1 MLSYVIAGL
10 VLGGIYA
17 ISAGGIVVTYVS
29 TGVLNLAFG
38 TVAYFLAR
46 LYYFL
51 LVQHGWSV
59 PEAAA
64 FVLLFASPALGV
76 LLYLVLFRFI
86 VHSSSLIKVVSTI
99 GLAVSLPPLAQILFG
114 QPVILTAPGLA
125 PTPVK
130 VYHLFGTPVTMD
142 QIITSACVIGV
153 VVIGTY
159 VLRFTDVGLRVRGM
173 VDSPAMISLSGESP
187 ARVSLGVWA
196 ASFFLAGLA
205 GVLAAPIL
213 NVDDP
218 NEYVLVAAAAFAAV
232 VAAKLRNLG
241 VAVVV
246 GLALG
251 VVSSVVQWALPP
263 NSGWS
268 TAALPSVP
276 FGFVVIFLV
285 YFAARGIDV
294 TDARSTGG
302 TLDRALHVQGAD
314 AAVRQAGHAA
324 ARGRQG
330 APLERATTWLLSLA
344 GRNLFLLVA
353 VVLTFVLSGY
363 EVNLVAEALA
373 FAVVF
378 LSYTLVAGEGNMIWL
393 CQITFAGV
401 GAIGTAELTSA
412 HGWPLI
418 PAMLVAGV
426 IATVLGVI
434 VGLLTVRMGDLF
446 VALVTLTFGLLMDNL
461 VLQQNTFMNGG
472 LGLTLNPPGF
482 ASSSIGVTMFTLVTF
497 CILGL
502 IVYRIRASTAG
513 MALAAIRSSQLGS
526 RTVGLRVVRSKL
538 LVSGFAAF
546 VAAIGGALLALYNGA
561 ALPTSY
567 QTLYGLVWLAV
578 IVTVGVRS
586 NNAAV
591 AGGLAFVFL
600 PQLFSLY
607 LPLSWQPIPTA
618 LFGVGAIMV
627 AKNPDGVIGLHARQL
642 QAGRARLATLVH
654 AGKPR
659 YSAPSGEPDPNPVI
673 AAGKGAQ
680 R

>member
-1 MLSYVIAGL
+1 MLSYIIAGL

-46 LYYFL
+46 LYYYL
-51 LVQHGWSV
+51 LVQHHWPLAG
-59 PEAAA
+59 AAA
-64 FVLLFASPALGV
+64 FVLLVASPALGV
-76 LLYLVLFRFI
+76 ILYLALFRFI

-99 GLAVSLPPLAQILFG
+99 GLAVSIPPLAQLLFG

-125 PTPVK
+125 PTPVQ
-130 VYHLFGTPVTMD
+130 VYHIFHTPITMD
-142 QIITSACVIGV
+142 QIITSACVLAILIV
-153 VVIGTY
+153 GTY
-159 VLRFTDVGLRVRGM
+159 ILRFTDTGLRVRAM
-173 VDSPAMISLSGESP
+173 VDSPAMISLSGENPS
-187 ARVSLGVWA
+187 RVALGVWA

-218 NEYVLVAAAAFAAV
+218 NAYVLVAAAAFAAV

-276 FGFVVIFLV
+276 FGFVVVFLV

-294 TDARSTGG
+294 SDARSTGG
-302 TLDRALHVQGAD
+302 TLDRALRVQGAD
-314 AAVRQAGHAA
+314 AAIRRSGRDVVA
-324 ARGRQG
+324 ARNGSRL
-330 APLERATTWLLSLA
+330 ARAVPSGLGLA
-344 GRNLFLLVA
+344 GRNTFLILA
-353 VVLTFVLSGY
+353 VLLTFVLSGY
-363 EVNLVAEALA
+363 EVSLVAESLA

-401 GAIGTAELTSA
+401 GAIATGELTSQ
-412 HGWPLI
+412 HHVPLI
-418 PAMLVAGV
+418 PAMLLAGL

-434 VGLLTVRMGDLF
+434 VALLTVRMGDLF

-461 VLQQNTFMNGG
+461 VLQQPAYMNGG
-472 LGLTLNPPGF
+472 LGLTLNRPSF
-482 ASSSIGVTMFTLVTF
+482 ASSNIGLSMFALVTF
-497 CILGL
+497 CILGF
-502 IVYRIRASTAG
+502 IVYRIRESTAG

-526 RTVGLRVVRSKL
+526 RTVGLRIVRSKL
-538 LVSGFAAF
+538 MISGLAAF
-546 VAAIGGALLALYNGA
+546 IAAIGGALLGLYNGA

-578 IVTVGVRS
+578 IVTMGVRS

-591 AGGLAFVFL
+591 AGGLAFVFM
-600 PQLFSLY
+600 PQIFSLY
-607 LPLSWQPIPTA
+607 LPISWQPVPTA
-618 LFGVGAIMV
+618 LFGLGAILV
-627 AKNPDGVIGLHARQL
+627 AKNPDGVVGLHTRQL
-642 QAGRARLATLVH
+642 QAGFQKLMTWAGT
-654 AGKPR
+654 GKP
-659 YSAPSGEPDPNPVI
+659 PNDVTSGEADPQPVL
-673 AAGKGAQ
+673 AAGRGAEQ
-680 R
+680 

>member
-51 LVQHGWSV
+51 LIQHHWSV

-64 FVLLFASPALGV
+64 FVLLLASPALGV
-76 LLYLVLFRFI
+76 LLYFVLFRFI

-99 GLAVSLPPLAQILFG
+99 GLAVSIPPLSELLFG

-130 VYHLFGTPVTMD
+130 VYHIFNTPVTMD

-153 VVIGTY
+153 VIVGTY
-159 VLRFTDVGLRVRGM
+159 VLRFTDVGLRVRAM

-187 ARVSLGVWA
+187 SRVSVGVWA

-205 GVLAAPIL
+205 GILAAPIV

-276 FGFVVIFLV
+276 FGFVVVFLV
-285 YFAARGIDV
+285 YFAARGIDMS
-294 TDARSTGG
+294 DARSTGG
-302 TLDRALHVQGAD
+302 TLDRALHVQGAE
-314 AAVRQAGHAA
+314 AAVRQSGQGGALAPERSPL
-324 ARGRQG
+324 ARTG
-330 APLERATTWLLSLA
+330 TSVLSLA

-353 VVLTFVLSGY
+353 VLLTFVLSGY
-363 EVNLVAEALA
+363 EVSLVSEALA
-373 FAVVF
+373 FAIVF

-401 GAIGTAELTSA
+401 GAIATAELTSQ

-418 PAMLVAGV
+418 PAMLAAGV
-426 IATVLGVI
+426 IATILGVF
-434 VGLLTVRMGDLF
+434 VALLTVRMGDLF

-461 VLQQNTFMNGG
+461 VLQRNSFMNGG
-472 LGLTLNPPGF
+472 LGLTLNRPGF
-482 ASSSIGVTMFTLVTF
+482 ASSTIGATMFTFLAF
-497 CILGL
+497 CILGF

-526 RTVGLRVVRSKL
+526 RTVGLRVVRSQL
-538 LVSGFAAF
+538 LISGFAAF

-567 QTLYGLVWLAV
+567 QTLSGLVWLAV
-578 IVTVGVRS
+578 IVTMGVRS

-591 AGGLAFVFL
+591 AGGLAFVFV

-607 LPLSWQPIPTA
+607 LPLSWQPVPTA
-618 LFGVGAIMV
+618 LFGVGAVLV

-642 QAGRARLATLVH
+642 H
-654 AGKPR
+654 AGLAKLISLVRPGR
-659 YSAPSGEPDPNPVI
+659 SQYSMPSGEPDPHPVV
-673 AAGKGAQ
+673 AAGTGAE

>member
-1 MLSYVIAGL
+1 MLSYIIAGL

-51 LVQHGWSV
+51 LVQHHWSV

-99 GLAVSLPPLAQILFG
+99 GLAVSIPPLSELLFG

-125 PTPVK
+125 PRPVK
-130 VYHLFGTPVTMD
+130 VYHIFSTPVTMD

-153 VVIGTY
+153 VIIGTY
-159 VLRFTDVGLRVRGM
+159 VLRFTNVGLRVRAM
-173 VDSPAMISLSGESP
+173 VDSPAMTSLSGESP
-187 ARVSLGVWA
+187 SRVSLGVWA

-205 GVLAAPIL
+205 GILAAPIV

-276 FGFVVIFLV
+276 FGFVVVFLV

-302 TLDRALHVQGAD
+302 TLDRALHVQSAE
-314 AAVRQAGHAA
+314 AAVRQSGQGGALAPERSLL
-324 ARGRQG
+324 ARTG
-330 APLERATTWLLSLA
+330 TSVLSLA

-353 VVLTFVLSGY
+353 VLLTFVLSGY
-363 EVNLVAEALA
+363 EVSLVSEALA
-373 FAVVF
+373 FAIVF

-401 GAIGTAELTSA
+401 GAIATAELTSQ

-418 PAMLVAGV
+418 PAMLAAGV
-426 IATVLGVI
+426 IATVLGVF
-434 VGLLTVRMGDLF
+434 VALLTVRMGDLF

-461 VLQQNTFMNGG
+461 VLQRNSFMNGG
-472 LGLTLNPPGF
+472 LGLTLNRPGF
-482 ASSSIGVTMFTLVTF
+482 ASSTIGATMFTFLAF
-497 CILGL
+497 CILGF

-526 RTVGLRVVRSKL
+526 RTVGLRVVRSQL
-538 LVSGFAAF
+538 LISGFAAF

-567 QTLYGLVWLAV
+567 QTLSGLVWLAV
-578 IVTVGVRS
+578 IVTMGVRS

-591 AGGLAFVFL
+591 AGGLAFVFM

-607 LPLSWQPIPTA
+607 LPLSWQPVPTA
-618 LFGVGAIMV
+618 LFGVGAILV

-642 QAGRARLATLVH
+642 H
-654 AGKPR
+654 AGLAKLISLVR
-659 YSAPSGEPDPNPVI
+659 TGRSRHGMPSGEPDPQPVV
-673 AAGKGAQ
+673 AAGTGAE

>member
-1 MLSYVIAGL
+1 
-10 VLGGIYA
+10 
-17 ISAGGIVVTYVS
+17 
-29 TGVLNLAFG
+29 
-38 TVAYFLAR
+38 
-46 LYYFL
+46 
-51 LVQHGWSV
+51 
-59 PEAAA
+59 
-64 FVLLFASPALGV
+64 
-76 LLYLVLFRFI
+76 
-86 VHSSSLIKVVSTI
+86 
-99 GLAVSLPPLAQILFG
+99 
-114 QPVILTAPGLA
+114 
-125 PTPVK
+125 
-130 VYHLFGTPVTMD
+130 
-142 QIITSACVIGV
+142 VIGV
-153 VVIGTY
+153 VIVGTY
-159 VLRFTDVGLRVRGM
+159 VLRFTDVGLRVRAM

-187 ARVSLGVWA
+187 SRVSVGVWA

-205 GVLAAPIL
+205 GVLAAPIV

-276 FGFVVIFLV
+276 FGFVVVFLV
-285 YFAARGIDV
+285 YFAARGIDMS
-294 TDARSTGG
+294 DARSTGG
-302 TLDRALHVQGAD
+302 TLDRALHVQGAE
-314 AAVRQAGHAA
+314 AAIRQSGQGGGLAPERSLLARAG
-324 ARGRQG
+324 
-330 APLERATTWLLSLA
+330 TSVLSLA
-344 GRNLFLLVA
+344 GQNLFLLVA
-353 VVLTFVLSGY
+353 VLLTFVLSGY
-363 EVNLVAEALA
+363 EVSLVSEALA
-373 FAVVF
+373 FAIVF

-401 GAIGTAELTSA
+401 GAIATAELTSQ

-418 PAMLVAGV
+418 PAMLAAGV
-426 IATVLGVI
+426 IATILGVF
-434 VGLLTVRMGDLF
+434 VALLTVRMGDLF

-461 VLQQNTFMNGG
+461 VLQRNSFMNGG
-472 LGLTLNPPGF
+472 LGLTLNRPSF
-482 ASSSIGVTMFTLVTF
+482 ASSTIGATMFTFLAF
-497 CILGL
+497 CILGF

-526 RTVGLRVVRSKL
+526 RTVGLRVVRSQL
-538 LVSGFAAF
+538 LISGFAAF

-567 QTLYGLVWLAV
+567 QTLSGLVWLAV
-578 IVTVGVRS
+578 IVTMGVRS

-591 AGGLAFVFL
+591 AGGLAFVFV

-607 LPLSWQPIPTA
+607 LPLSWQPVPTA
-618 LFGVGAIMV
+618 LFGLGAILV

-642 QAGRARLATLVH
+642 HAGLARLISLVRP
-654 AGKPR
+654 GRSR
-659 YSAPSGEPDPNPVI
+659 YGMPSGEPDPHPVV
-673 AAGKGAQ
+673 AAGTGAE

>member
-38 TVAYFLAR
+38 SVAYFLAR

-51 LVQHGWSV
+51 LVQHHWPV
-59 PEAAA
+59 PAAA
-64 FVLLFASPALGV
+64 VVVLLVASPALGIV
-76 LLYLVLFRFI
+76 LYLVLFRLI

-99 GLAVSLPPLAQILFG
+99 GLAVSIPPLSELLFG

-125 PTPVK
+125 PAPVK
-130 VYHLFGTPVTMD
+130 VYHIFNTPVTMD

-159 VLRFTDVGLRVRGM
+159 ILRFTDIGLRVRAM

-187 ARVSLGVWA
+187 SRVAMGVWA

-205 GVLAAPIL
+205 GILAAPIV

-241 VAVVV
+241 VAVIV

-251 VVSSVVQWALPP
+251 VVSSIVQWALPP

-276 FGFVVIFLV
+276 FAFVVVFLV

-302 TLDRALHVQGAD
+302 TLDRALRVQGSDVAVSRAD
-314 AAVRQAGHAA
+314 GAAVAAPAGSLL
-324 ARGRQG
+324 AR
-330 APLERATTWLLSLA
+330 AVTTAVTLA
-344 GRNLFLLVA
+344 GRNTFLLVA
-353 VVLTFVLSGY
+353 VLLTFVLSGY
-363 EVNLVAEALA
+363 EVSLVAEALA

-401 GAIGTAELTSA
+401 GAIATAELTSQ
-412 HGWPLI
+412 HHVPLI
-418 PAMLVAGV
+418 PAMLIAGL
-426 IATVLGVI
+426 IATVLGVF
-434 VGLLTVRMGDLF
+434 VALLTVRMGDLF

-461 VLQQNTFMNGG
+461 VLQHTSFMNGG
-472 LGLTLNPPGF
+472 LGLTLNRPSF
-482 ASSSIGVTMFTLVTF
+482 ASSTIGVTMFTLATF
-497 CILGL
+497 CILGF

-526 RTVGLRVVRSKL
+526 RTLGIRVVRSKL
-538 LVSGFAAF
+538 LVSGLAAF
-546 VAAIGGALLALYNGA
+546 IAAVGGALLALYNGA

-567 QTLYGLVWLAV
+567 QTLYGLIWLAV
-578 IVTVGVRS
+578 IVTMGVRS

-591 AGGLAFVFL
+591 AAGLAFVFM
-600 PQLFSLY
+600 PQIFSLY
-607 LPLSWQPIPTA
+607 LPVSWQPVPTA
-618 LFGVGAIMV
+618 LFGVGAVLV
-627 AKNPDGVIGLHARQL
+627 AKNPDGVVGLHARQL
-642 QAGRARLATLVH
+642 QAGLGKLLTLGRAGRSPYKALDA
-654 AGKPR
+654 
-659 YSAPSGEPDPNPVI
+659 EPDSHSVI
-673 AAGKGAQ
+673 VAGTGAE

>member
-1 MLSYVIAGL
+1 
-10 VLGGIYA
+10 
-17 ISAGGIVVTYVS
+17 VVTYVS

-38 TVAYFLAR
+38 SVAYFLAR

-64 FVLLFASPALGV
+64 FVLLFASPALGI

-99 GLAVSLPPLAQILFG
+99 GLAVSIPPLSEIFFG
-114 QPVILTAPGLA
+114 QSAILTAPGLA

-130 VYHLFGTPVTMD
+130 VYHIFNTPVTMD

-153 VVIGTY
+153 VIIGTY
-159 VLRFTDVGLRVRGM
+159 VLRFTDVGLRVRAM
-173 VDSPAMISLSGESP
+173 VDSPAMISLSGESSS
-187 ARVSLGVWA
+187 RISLGVWA
-196 ASFFLAGLA
+196 ASFFLAGLT
-205 GVLAAPIL
+205 GILAAPIV

-218 NEYVLVAAAAFAAV
+218 NAYVLVAAAAFAAV

-251 VVSSVVQWALPP
+251 VVSSIVQWALPP

-276 FGFVVIFLV
+276 FVFVVVFLV
-285 YFAARGIDV
+285 YFAARGIDM

-314 AAVRQAGHAA
+314 TAVRQTGRAA
-324 ARGRQG
+324 AQAREES
-330 APLERATTWLLSLA
+330 PLARITTSMLSLA

-353 VVLTFVLSGY
+353 VLLTFVLSGY
-363 EVNLVAEALA
+363 EVNLVSEALA
-373 FAVVF
+373 FAVIF

-401 GAIGTAELTSA
+401 GAIATAELTSH

-418 PAMLVAGV
+418 PAMLVAGI
-426 IATVLGVI
+426 IATVLGVL

-461 VLQQNTFMNGG
+461 VLQRNSFMNGG
-472 LGLTLNPPGF
+472 LGLTLNRPDF
-482 ASSSIGVTMFTLVTF
+482 ASSSIGATLFTLVTF

-502 IVYRIRASTAG
+502 IVYRIRASTPG

-546 VAAIGGALLALYNGA
+546 VAAVGGALLALYSGA

-578 IVTVGVRS
+578 IVTMGIRS

-591 AGGLAFVFL
+591 AGGLAFVFM
-600 PQLFSLY
+600 PFIFSLY
-607 LPLSWQPIPTA
+607 LPQSWQPVPTA
-618 LFGVGAIMV
+618 LFGLGAILV
-627 AKNPDGVIGLHARQL
+627 AKNPNGVIGLHARQL
-642 QAGRARLATLVH
+642 QTGLTRLATLVH
-654 AGKPR
+654 SGRPQDGTPR
-659 YSAPSGEPDPNPVI
+659 SEPDANPVI
-673 AAGKGAQ
+673 AAGRSAE